1 MSSGPVVIE
10 IVLHLSDVPRDER
23 DERQRAIDRLSDDI
37 ERGVMG
43 IGELVGYD
51 HAPRENRLKL
61 HLGADEPDRVIAI
74 ALPLVR
80 AALSPLPGSHYSVEG
95 GGQSLSGRPIS
106 Q

>member
-1 MSSGPVVIE
+1 VGAHPRPASPSARDPSYPRPGSLLRCPTTPQREIRAPSPV
-10 IVLHLSDVPRDER
+10 
-23 DERQRAIDRLSDDI
+23 
-37 ERGVMG
+37 
-43 IGELVGYD
+43 IGEVVGYD
-51 HAPRENRLKL
+51 HAPRENRLEL

-95 GGQSLSGRPIS
+95 GGQSLSGLPIS